1 VATDRTPIPPDAF
14 AAAIDRLDRDALA
27 AFVGRLE
34 AAADGGAEV
43 AVDPPLVSVSDGE
56 GRRRILVA
64 PDGADIDTDGSDPS
78 PDSVVVGPGE
88 SAPTEH
94 DTPVRTAEDLR
105 HQLLYA
111 ASPEAAASIAEEW
124 LDVPVRSASYAP
136 EPTPAATSGGDAD
149 AGTDTPSGSDPGA
162 SGEPSDAGPA
172 DTESA
177 DTESADTGSADT
189 ESTGTGSPEPT
200 AGLASGG
207 GPSATPDSAAGSDA
221 ASTRGGAGLVVIGVG
236 LVILLA
242 VAGGVV
248 YAADISPD
256 GDAGTFAASA
266 PVESGGLSD
275 ADIDRSS
282 RDPIEESGAVTTAT
296 PTASGGD
303 GSGGDSAGD
312 TETDRNV
319 RAAPTCERSFLSVV
333 QVQMNALRYN
343 NNTTDDGIR
352 TVRRFASPRNRQ
364 AIQTLE
370 EFVQVIKSPTYRPM
384 LSHDSAEFTPIQS
397 SDDYAQVEVITRE
410 GGNVTGK
417 YYFRVRKVDGGE
429 YDGCWMTDA
438 VVSVPESSNFSGKVG
453 GQSTVT
459 SGGTS

>member
-1 VATDRTPIPPDAF
+1 MATDRTPIPPDAF
-14 AAAIDRLDRDALA
+14 AAVIDRLDRDALA

-34 AAADGGAEV
+34 AAADEATEV
-43 AVDPPLVSVSDGE
+43 VVDPPVVGVSDGN

-78 PDSVVVGPGE
+78 PDSVVIGPGE
-88 SAPTEH
+88 SIPTEH
-94 DTPVRTAEDLR
+94 DVPVRTAEDLR

-111 ASPEAAASIAEEW
+111 VSPESAASIAEEW
-124 LDVPVRSASYAP
+124 LDVPARSASYTP
-136 EPTPAATSGGDAD
+136 EPTPTATSERDAD
-149 AGTDTPSGSDPGA
+149 AGTDTPGGSDPVA
-162 SGEPSDAGPA
+162 SGKPPDAGSA

-177 DTESADTGSADT
+177 DTESA
-189 ESTGTGSPEPT
+189 EPT
-200 AGLASGG
+200 AGLASGRG
-207 GPSATPDSAAGSDA
+207 ASATPDSAAGSGA
-221 ASTRGGAGLVVIGVG
+221 ASTKGGAGLVVIGVG

-248 YAADISPD
+248 YAADVSPD

-282 RDPIEESGAVTTAT
+282 RDPIEESGSVTTAT
-296 PTASGGD
+296 PTASSGD
-303 GSGGDSAGD
+303 GPGGDSAGD

-319 RAAPTCERSFLSVV
+319 RPAPTCERSFLSVV

-438 VVSVPESSNFSGKVG
+438 VVSVPEPSNVSGKVG
-453 GQSTVT
+453 TRST
-459 SGGTS
+459 GTS

>member
-1 VATDRTPIPPDAF
+1 MATDRTPIPPDAF

-34 AAADGGAEV
+34 AAADEATEV
-43 AVDPPLVSVSDGE
+43 VVDPPVVGVSDGN

-78 PDSVVVGPGE
+78 PDSVVIGPGE
-88 SAPTEH
+88 SIPTEH
-94 DTPVRTAEDLR
+94 DVPVRTAEDLR

-111 ASPEAAASIAEEW
+111 VSPESAASIAEEW
-124 LDVPVRSASYAP
+124 LDVPARSASYTP
-136 EPTPAATSGGDAD
+136 EPTPTATSGRDAD
-149 AGTDTPSGSDPGA
+149 AGTDTPGGSDPGA
-162 SGEPSDAGPA
+162 SGKPPDAGSA

-177 DTESADTGSADT
+177 DTESA
-189 ESTGTGSPEPT
+189 EPT
-200 AGLASGG
+200 AGLASGRG
-207 GPSATPDSAAGSDA
+207 ASATPDSAAGSGA
-221 ASTRGGAGLVVIGVG
+221 ASTKGGAGLVVIGVG

-248 YAADISPD
+248 YAADVSPD

-296 PTASGGD
+296 PTASSGD
-303 GSGGDSAGD
+303 GPGGDSAGD

-319 RAAPTCERSFLSVV
+319 RPAPTCERSFLSVV

-438 VVSVPESSNFSGKVG
+438 VVSVPEPSNVSGKVG
-453 GQSTVT
+453 TRST
-459 SGGTS
+459 GTS

>member
-1 VATDRTPIPPDAF
+1 VATDHTPIPPDAF
-14 AAAIDRLDRDALA
+14 ATAIDRLDRDALA

-64 PDGADIDTDGSDPS
+64 PDGADIDTDGRGSTGR
-78 PDSVVVGPGE
+78 PDSVVVGPSG
-88 SAPTEH
+88 SAPTEY
-94 DTPVRTAEDLR
+94 DVPVRTTEDLR
-105 HQLLYA
+105 QQLLYA
-111 ASPEAAASIAEEW
+111 ASPAAAASIAEEW
-124 LDVPVRSASYAP
+124 LDVPVRSAAYAP
-136 EPTPAATSGGDAD
+136 EPTPTATSGGDAD

-177 DTESADTGSADT
+177 DTGSADT
-189 ESTGTGSPEPT
+189 ESTGTGSAEPT
-200 AGLASGG
+200 AGLASGR

-296 PTASGGD
+296 PTASSED
-303 GSGGDSAGD
+303 GPGGDSAGD
-312 TETDRNV
+312 TETNRNV
-319 RAAPTCERSFLSVV
+319 RPAPTCERSFLSVV

-438 VVSVPESSNFSGKVG
+438 VVSVPETTNFSGKVG
-453 GQSTVT
+453 TQSTG
-459 SGGTS
+459 SANGTS

>member
-34 AAADGGAEV
+34 AAADEATEV
-43 AVDPPLVSVSDGE
+43 VVDPPVVGVSDGD

-78 PDSVVVGPGE
+78 PDSVVIGPGE
-88 SAPTEH
+88 SIPTEH
-94 DTPVRTAEDLR
+94 DVPVRTAEDLR

-111 ASPEAAASIAEEW
+111 VSPESAASIAEEW
-124 LDVPVRSASYAP
+124 LDVPARSASYTP
-136 EPTPAATSGGDAD
+136 EPTPTATSGRDAD
-149 AGTDTPSGSDPGA
+149 AGTGTPGGSDPGA
-162 SGEPSDAGPA
+162 SGKPPDAG
-172 DTESA
+172 
-177 DTESADTGSADT
+177 SADTGSADT
-189 ESTGTGSPEPT
+189 GSADTGSADTGSADTGSAEPT
-200 AGLASGG
+200 VGLVSGRG
-207 GPSATPDSAAGSDA
+207 ASATPDSA

-248 YAADISPD
+248 YAADVSPD

-296 PTASGGD
+296 PTASSED
-303 GSGGDSAGD
+303 GPGGDSAGD
-312 TETDRNV
+312 TETNRNV
-319 RAAPTCERSFLSVV
+319 RPAPTCERSFLSVV

-438 VVSVPESSNFSGKVG
+438 VVSVPEPSNFSGKVG
-453 GQSTVT
+453 ARST
-459 SGGTS
+459 GTSSGTS

>member
-1 VATDRTPIPPDAF
+1 VATDHTPIPPDAF
-14 AAAIDRLDRDALA
+14 ATAIDRLDRDALA

-34 AAADGGAEV
+34 AAADEATEV
-43 AVDPPLVSVSDGE
+43 VVDPPVVGVSDGD

-78 PDSVVVGPGE
+78 PDSVVIGPGE
-88 SAPTEH
+88 SIPTEH
-94 DTPVRTAEDLR
+94 DVPVRTAEDLR

-111 ASPEAAASIAEEW
+111 VSPESAASIAEEW
-124 LDVPVRSASYAP
+124 LDVPARSASYAP

-162 SGEPSDAGPA
+162 SGEPSDAG
-172 DTESA
+172 
-177 DTESADTGSADT
+177 SADTGSADT
-189 ESTGTGSPEPT
+189 ESAEPT
-200 AGLASGG
+200 VGLVSGRG
-207 GPSATPDSAAGSDA
+207 ASATPDSA

-248 YAADISPD
+248 YAADVSPD

-296 PTASGGD
+296 PTASSED
-303 GSGGDSAGD
+303 GPGGDSAGD
-312 TETDRNV
+312 TETNRNV
-319 RAAPTCERSFLSVV
+319 RPAPTCERSFLSVV

-438 VVSVPESSNFSGKVG
+438 VVSVPETTNFSGKVG
-453 GQSTVT
+453 TQSTG
-459 SGGTS
+459 SANGT

>member
-14 AAAIDRLDRDALA
+14 AAVIDRLDRDALA

-34 AAADGGAEV
+34 AAADEATEV
-43 AVDPPLVSVSDGE
+43 VVDPPVVGVSDGN

-78 PDSVVVGPGE
+78 PDSVVIGPGE
-88 SAPTEH
+88 SIPTEH
-94 DTPVRTAEDLR
+94 DVPVRTAEDLR

-111 ASPEAAASIAEEW
+111 VSPESAASIAEEW
-124 LDVPVRSASYAP
+124 LDVPARSASYTP
-136 EPTPAATSGGDAD
+136 EPTPTATSERDAD
-149 AGTDTPSGSDPGA
+149 AGTDTPGGSDPVA
-162 SGEPSDAGPA
+162 SGKPPDAGSA

-177 DTESADTGSADT
+177 DTESA
-189 ESTGTGSPEPT
+189 EPT
-200 AGLASGG
+200 AGLASGRG
-207 GPSATPDSAAGSDA
+207 ASATPDSAAGSGA
-221 ASTRGGAGLVVIGVG
+221 ASTKGGAGLVVIGVG

-248 YAADISPD
+248 YAADVSPD

-282 RDPIEESGAVTTAT
+282 RDPIEESGSVTTAT
-296 PTASGGD
+296 PTASSGD
-303 GSGGDSAGD
+303 GPGGDSAGD

-319 RAAPTCERSFLSVV
+319 RPAPTCERSFLSVV

-438 VVSVPESSNFSGKVG
+438 VVSVPEPSNVSGKVG
-453 GQSTVT
+453 TRST
-459 SGGTS
+459 GTS